1 MTKKFFLGMI
11 SGYKTVDYIFMAV
24 LCLIVLYLNVGA
36 GIACIV
42 LMGALVLF
50 HSRVTM
56 RAVDAKI
63 TEYEENAVS
72 ENNDILK
79 SLTLNAATAVCTAD
93 RDGGIY
99 WQNNAFSGIFPGG
112 EGLPDGE
119 FFAGFFLED
128 DKTED
133 YKHAGYTYRVSS
145 ADLSGD
151 VMRKL
156 FFWEDVTEFEAMRSL
171 YESEKDCLVLIDIDN
186 FDELLAN
193 TPVDEQSAVTAAIA
207 KKLGDW
213 SASVKGALYRIKN
226 DRYVLLCT
234 RRYLD
239 RQIEDKFPILDS
251 IHEIETEADF
261 PASLSIGVAMNAPD
275 FDTLQRNAEDA
286 LELAIGR
293 GGDQAAVK
301 MGNETRFFGGA
312 LPTVE
317 KRNKGKSRIIAH
329 TLSQLIYNSDRVL
342 IMGHTRPD
350 MDCFGSAVGVYALA
364 ANQGVPADIV
374 LNNVDEAIE
383 LIYEQSRK
391 TGRQTFV
398 NSEEALQLAT
408 ENTLLVVVDAH
419 IPMITECPQLIEKCS
434 RVVVIDHHRRSASGI
449 DKATLTHMEVY
460 ASSASELVTELLQY
474 TGSKDDYQKFEV
486 EALLAGIAVDS
497 KNFKTNTGVRTF
509 EAASWLRRAGADIAE
524 VQGFFKLKLD
534 FYKKKVN
541 IIASAEIVGDRIAVA
556 YTKEQDP
563 TMQVLCAQAADE
575 LLDMQGVDAAFAAG
589 VGRGQTM
596 LSARSRG
603 AVNVQTVME
612 RLGGGGHQNMAAA
625 QLDCT
630 PEEAINK
637 VVQVLREENI
647 IQ

>member
-1 MTKKFFLGMI
+1 MTKKFFLDMV
-11 SGYKTVDYIFMAV
+11 SGYKTVDYIFMAL
-24 LCLIVLYLNVGA
+24 LCLIVLYLNVGF
-36 GIACIV
+36 GIACIII
-42 LMGALVLF
+42 MGAVVLF
-50 HSRVTM
+50 HGMVTM

-63 TEYEENAVS
+63 SEYEENAIG
-72 ENNDILK
+72 ENNDILRG
-79 SLTLNAATAVCTAD
+79 LTVGGVVAACTAD
-93 RDGGIY
+93 REGNIY
-99 WQNNAFSGIFPGG
+99 WQNNAFSGIFPDG
-112 EGLPDGE
+112 EGLPDE
-119 FFAGFFLED
+119 RFFSDFFIED
-128 DKTED
+128 DKTEN
-133 YKHAGYTYRVSS
+133 YKHGGFTYRVSS
-145 ADLSGD
+145 GELSGD

-156 FFWEDVTEFEAMRSL
+156 FYWEDITEMEAIKSL
-171 YESEKDCLVLIDIDN
+171 YESEKDCLALIDIDN
-186 FDELLAN
+186 HDELLAN
-193 TPVDEQSAVTAAIA
+193 TPVDEQSAVTAQIA

-213 SASVKGALYRIKN
+213 SASVNGALYRVKN
-226 DRYVLLCT
+226 DRYVMLFT
-234 RRYLD
+234 QKYLEKE
-239 RQIEDKFPILDS
+239 IEGKFRILDS

-261 PASLSIGVAMNAPD
+261 PTSLSIGVAMDAKD
-275 FDTLQRNAEDA
+275 FEELQRGAEDA

-301 MGNETRFFGGA
+301 SGNETRFFGGA

-329 TLSQLIYNSDRVL
+329 TLSQLMYNSDRVL

-350 MDCFGSAVGVYALA
+350 MDCFGSAVGIYALA
-364 ANQGVPADIV
+364 ANQGIPADIV

-383 LIYEQSRK
+383 LIYEQSCK

-398 NSEEALQLAT
+398 NSEKALELAT
-408 ENTLLVVVDAH
+408 ENTLLIVVDAH
-419 IPMITECPQLIEKCS
+419 IPMITECPQLIEKCTKI
-434 RVVVIDHHRRSASGI
+434 VVIDHHRRSASGI

-474 TGSKDDYQKFEV
+474 TGSKDDSQKFEV
-486 EALLAGIAVDS
+486 EALLAGIAMDS
-497 KNFKTNTGVRTF
+497 KNFKSNTGVRTF

-524 VQGFFKLKLD
+524 VQNFFKLKLD

-556 YTKEQDP
+556 YTREQDP

-589 VGRGQTM
+589 VGRNQTM

-612 RLGGGGHQNMAAA
+612 KLGGGGHQNMAAA
-625 QLDCT
+625 QLDCS
-630 PEEAINK
+630 PEEAINM
-637 VVQVLREENI
+637 VVKTLREEEI